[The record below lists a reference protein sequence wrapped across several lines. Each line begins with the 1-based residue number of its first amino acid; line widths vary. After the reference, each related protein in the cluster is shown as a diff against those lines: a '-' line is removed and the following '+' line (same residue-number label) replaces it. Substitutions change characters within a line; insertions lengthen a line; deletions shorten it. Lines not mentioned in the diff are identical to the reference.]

1 MAFVASSIFDIYS
14 LTLRRFMLEKKTN
27 FVNITRQGK
36 RQTVQCFFFRVG
48 FDHTLRFYY
57 VQVLITAIETNMDPK
72 AYREFHES
80 FMKNNNGT
88 SAEDVFVTIIPTIF
102 TTFLTTNLILAARPL
117 DTLTKFGIEFVLVV
131 ISTILN
137 LTVLH
142 DRVWEIAFTLLF
154 VTMTAVAK
162 QLYHKTH
169 IAPFV
174 QIPCRR
180 PEYLTLFRAIMNLLT
195 AVCILAVD
203 FRCFP
208 RKLAKTET
216 FGFGLMDTGVG
227 LFVFGNGIVA
237 PELFKDA
244 AEIRLSRK
252 KIKSTLMSSLPLVVL
267 GVVRFFVTNELDYQQ
282 HISEYGVHWNFFL
295 TLAVT
300 KVIGTFII
308 GLLPRIEYTKYAAIV
323 LVTLHEL
330 SLQLGLSS
338 YVVDA
343 TNTLKRDNFLNA
355 NREGIFSILGYVAI
369 YLASV
374 YVAHIIKCENVDK
387 PSEAER
393 PTTSTDTTTSTT
405 TTTEKINEVSGKC
418 VNARQ
423 LLKKS
428 IQLLLISMV
437 LWKIVYT
444 LKKMFGVSRRLA
456 NMGYVIWIMSIGTTT
471 TALLMLLE
479 IFYYFVSF
487 EQPTPDLEED
497 NDHGGV
503 TTNAN
508 HTPIILSGI
517 AYNALVFFLIANVL
531 TGLVNLSFQT
541 MLIESGGAIIILCAY
556 MLVLCSI
563 TTFLFVKKI
572 KLKAW

>member
-1 MAFVASSIFDIYS
+1 M
-14 LTLRRFMLEKKTN
+14 
-27 FVNITRQGK
+27 
-36 RQTVQCFFFRVG
+36 
-48 FDHTLRFYY
+48 DH
-57 VQVLITAIETNMDPK
+57 K
-72 AYREFHES
+72 AYKAFHES

-88 SAEDVFVTIIPTIF
+88 SAEDVFVTIVPTVF

-117 DTLTKFGIEFVLVV
+117 DTLSRFGIEFVLVV
-131 ISTILN
+131 LSTILN
-137 LTVLH
+137 FTVLH

-154 VTMTAVAK
+154 VTLTAAAK
-162 QLYHKTH
+162 QLYHRTH

-174 QIPCRR
+174 QIPCQR
-180 PEYLTLFRAIMNLLT
+180 PEFLTLSRAIINLMT

-203 FRCFP
+203 FKCFP
-208 RKLAKTET
+208 RNLAKTET

-227 LFVFGNGIVA
+227 LYVFSNGIVA
-237 PELFKDA
+237 PELFKSDA
-244 AEIRLSRK
+244 DIRLSRT
-252 KIKSTLMSSLPLVVL
+252 KIKSTLMASLPLIVL
-267 GVVRFFVTNELDYQQ
+267 GVARFFVINELDYQQ

-295 TLAVT
+295 TLAIT
-300 KVIGTFII
+300 KVVGTIII
-308 GLLPRIEYTKYAAIV
+308 GLLPRIEHTKYAAIV

-338 YVVDA
+338 YVIDTA
-343 TNTLKRDNFLNA
+343 NTIKRDNFVNA
-355 NREGIFSILGYVAI
+355 NREGIFSISGYVAI

-374 YVAHIIKCENVDK
+374 YVAYVIKYQNIEAPPTEETAAPSTTPKPTEEKNDK
-387 PSEAER
+387 PC
-393 PTTSTDTTTSTT
+393 TS
-405 TTTEKINEVSGKC
+405 

-428 IQLLLISMV
+428 IQLILISLV

-444 LKKMFGVSRRLA
+444 LKRMFGVSRRLA

-471 TALLMLLE
+471 TAMLMLLE

-487 EQPTPDLEED
+487 EHPTSDNEES
-497 NDHGGV
+497 NAAGV
-503 TTNAN
+503 APNSNYA
-508 HTPIILSGI
+508 PIILNGI
-517 AYNALVFFLIANVL
+517 AYNALVFFLAANIL

-541 MLIESGGAIIILCAY
+541 MLIDSAGALFILCAY
-556 MLVLCSI
+556 MFILCSI

>member
-1 MAFVASSIFDIYS
+1 M
-14 LTLRRFMLEKKTN
+14 
-27 FVNITRQGK
+27 
-36 RQTVQCFFFRVG
+36 
-48 FDHTLRFYY
+48 DH
-57 VQVLITAIETNMDPK
+57 K
-72 AYREFHES
+72 AYKAFHES

-88 SAEDVFVTIIPTIF
+88 TAEEVFVTIIPTVL
-102 TTFLTTNLILAARPL
+102 TTLLTTNLILVARPL
-117 DTLTKFGIEFVLVV
+117 DTLTKFAIEFVLVV
-131 ISTILN
+131 LSTILN
-137 LTVLH
+137 VTVLH

-154 VTMTAVAK
+154 VTITAVSK

-180 PEYLTLFRAIMNLLT
+180 PEFLTLWRAIINLLT

-203 FRCFP
+203 FKCFP
-208 RKLAKTET
+208 RELAKTES

-227 LFVFGNGIVA
+227 LYVYGNGIVA

-244 AEIRLSRK
+244 ADIRLSRK
-252 KIKSTLMSSLPLVVL
+252 RIKSTLTASLPLIVL
-267 GVVRFFVTNELDYQQ
+267 GVARFFAINELDYQQ

-295 TLAVT
+295 TLAIT
-300 KVIGTFII
+300 KVVGTIII
-308 GLLPRIEYTKYAAIV
+308 GLLPRIEHTKYAAIV

-330 SLQLGLSS
+330 SLQLGISS
-338 YVVDA
+338 YVIDS
-343 TNTLKRDNFLNA
+343 TNTIKRDNFLNA

-374 YVAHIIKCENVDK
+374 YVAHVIKCENIDAPSTEETVASAANPPETNDK
-387 PSEAER
+387 SCNR
-393 PTTSTDTTTSTT
+393 
-405 TTTEKINEVSGKC
+405 

-428 IQLLLISMV
+428 IQLFLISLV

-444 LKKMFGVSRRLA
+444 LKRMFGVSRRLA

-471 TALLMLLE
+471 TAMLMLLE

-487 EQPTPDLEED
+487 EQPTSDSEE
-497 NDHGGV
+497 NESPGAA
-503 TTNAN
+503 AN
-508 HTPIILSGI
+508 SNYAPIILNGI
-517 AYNALVFFLIANVL
+517 AYNALVFFLAANIL

-541 MLIESGGAIIILCAY
+541 MLIDAGGALFILCAY
-556 MLVLCSI
+556 MLILCSL
-563 TTFLFVKKI
+563 TTFLFVKNI
-572 KLKAW
+572 KVKAW